1 MERREVSPATTPDF
15 LSEIQSR
22 LSNVGDILSRAAD
35 NLSHVTNRLGCGNKE
50 LGGAV
55 SPPNPPG
62 ESPTVTWLI
71 GRVEEQANL
80 LASLLQRFD

>member
-1 MERREVSPATTPDF
+1 MERQQLSPPGAPDF

-35 NLSHVTNRLGCGNKE
+35 NLSHVTTQLGCGNKE
-50 LGGAV
+50 GVKAV
-55 SPPNPPG
+55 SPPSPPG

-80 LASLLQRFD
+80 LASLLRRFD